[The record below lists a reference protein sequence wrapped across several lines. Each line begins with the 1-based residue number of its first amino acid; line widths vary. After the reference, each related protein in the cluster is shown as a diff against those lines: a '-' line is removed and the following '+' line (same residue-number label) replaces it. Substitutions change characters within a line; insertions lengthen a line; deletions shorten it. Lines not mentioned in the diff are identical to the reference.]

1 MATYTSYNSPYRTLY
16 RAPIKRSSYT
26 MRPTSTHR
34 NAQSP
39 AKSSL
44 ASRRQFLAASAAS
57 GLITAGYFG
66 SCAAEESTSPN
77 ERLNLACIGT
87 ANQAAYDINECKHE
101 QIAVLCDVDA
111 NYIEQNLKTFPAHAP
126 MPTIARCSIGKG
138 TKLTPSLWRRRTTI
152 MRVDYV
158 LFALVN
164 TSIAKNRCRT
174 NSKSAL
180 G

>member
-1 MATYTSYNSPYRTLY
+1 MTTFILPPTAL
-16 RAPIKRSSYT
+16 PIVHPPKRSFHT
-26 MRPTSTHR
+26 MRPTSTPSNVRSTRR
-34 NAQSP
+34 NSN
-39 AKSSL
+39 L

-111 NYIEQNLKTFPAHAP
+111 NYIEQNLKTFQS
-126 MPTIARCSIGKG
+126 ARTYADYREMLEQEGDK
-138 TKLTPSLWRRRTTI
+138 
-152 MRVDYV
+152 VDAV
-158 LFALVN
+158 
-164 TSIAKNRCRT
+164 
-174 NSKSAL
+174 
-180 G
+180 